1 MILRLLPVVE
11 MMLRLLPVVETMRLL
26 PLEESLFEDSF
37 SHDSNDENHDAA
49 KEEDE
54 GGEDAAQPWM

>member
-1 MILRLLPVVE
+1 MMRLLPV
-11 MMLRLLPVVETMRLL
+11 
-26 PLEESLFEDSF
+26 EEYLFEDSF

-54 GGEDAAQPWM
+54 GGEDAAQPRM